1 MRFLINTAIYCNTPE
16 GFRYSSGVLFCMS
29 PDQTV
34 IMILFIRDDGNSAGD
49 GIFLDAVKMDY
60 ALVGAAAEM

>member
-1 MRFLINTAIYCNTPE
+1 
-16 GFRYSSGVLFCMS
+16 MS

-49 GIFLDAVKMDY
+49 GIFLDAVKVDY
-60 ALVGAAAEM
+60 ALVGTSAEM